1 MKLYEFT
8 PNETGFN
15 SFYVMSESVE
25 EAIES
30 LKTLTEQYSS
40 PEQYFDYKHKYKIKE
55 HNINKPT
62 WVMNC

>member
-25 EAIES
+25 KAIES
-30 LKTLTEQYSS
+30 LKTLTGEYSS
-40 PEQYFDYKHKYKIKE
+40 PEHYFDYKHKYEIKE
-55 HNINKPT
+55 FNVNEPT